1 MLPKILIAEDDAA
14 VRGLVAAALRRQPL
28 EIHTAANGAEAL
40 RLLEQHDYAV
50 LLLDLMMPFVDGFT
64 LIETIAR
71 ATPPR
76 NTVVLVMTAFDE
88 SMIVR
93 LDARIVHAILRKP
106 FDLDRLVELVNDC
119 ASMRPRQA
127 DDTEL
132 RHEPRAELADT
143 DAAS

>member
-1 MLPKILIAEDDAA
+1 

-64 LIETIAR
+64 LIDTIAR
-71 ATPPR
+71 TTPRPS
-76 NTVVLVMTAFDE
+76 TVVLVMTAFDE
-88 SMIVR
+88 SMILR

-119 ASMRPRQA
+119 ASTRPGQA

-132 RHEPRAELADT
+132 RHEPPAELADT
-143 DAAS
+143 DAVC